1 MSKITLTEK
10 PGWINRHLDG
20 LPNVKC
26 KIIVLGINEFIN
38 KEVVCIWNPT
48 KYEKDENFLGYA
60 EEYKFTLNKF
70 KKLGFSVFKNSDY
83 NFVYYKLYE
92 ETWLE
97 KLIDRFI
104 KLFK

>member
-20 LPNVKC
+20 LPNIKC

-70 KKLGFSVFKNSDY
+70 KKLGFSAFKNKKNPECKFHSG
-83 NFVYYKLYE
+83 L
-92 ETWLE
+92 
-97 KLIDRFI
+97 
-104 KLFK
+104 